1 MPPISM
7 KIPMTS
13 ENTGRNFLMIYSR
26 CMPFEEE
33 TNKVR
38 ATAMDNKWNMKWL
51 VKYLHRIAF
60 LSSTRKKSV
69 SDSWQSY
76 HKQ

>member
-38 ATAMDNKWNMKWL
+38 ATAMDNK
-51 VKYLHRIAF
+51 
-60 LSSTRKKSV
+60 
-69 SDSWQSY
+69 
-76 HKQ
+76 

>member
-13 ENTGRNFLMIYSR
+13 ENTGRNFLIIYSS

-38 ATAMDNKWNMKWL
+38 ATAMDNKWNNVWN
-51 VKYLHRIAF
+51 I
-60 LSSTRKKSV
+60 STESPF
-69 SDSWQSY
+69 
-76 HKQ
+76 

>member
-38 ATAMDNKWNMKWL
+38 ATAMDNKWNNVWNISTESPFKQYKKKVSVRL
-51 VKYLHRIAF
+51 LAV
-60 LSSTRKKSV
+60 LS
-69 SDSWQSY
+69 
-76 HKQ
+76 